1 MDRAYKQLKKISG
14 LSVSQN
20 EPLKDHTTFQIG
32 GPASL
37 YLEVREP
44 QALPEVLKILRTEKI
59 NYLILGGGSNLLVSD
74 QGFKGAVI
82 KKFPR
87 PLSISGTA
95 VTVDASYSLAGLI
108 MATLDSRLTGLEF
121 AAGVPGTVGGAIK
134 GNAGTYGE
142 AMDKVVKTVS
152 YINSDLQP
160 AILENSGCC
169 FAYRHSIF
177 KEHDNWLITDSVIK
191 LEQGNI
197 EASRR
202 LIEERIGYRMRT
214 QPYGKPSAGCTFK
227 NIIYTESLAAK
238 LKNLGW
244 ELPEKFKKYK
254 KIPAAWLIENL
265 DLKGRAI
272 GQAKIADEH
281 ANYIINLGG
290 ATADQVVQ
298 LISLIKMKVRD
309 ELGIQLEEEIRYL
322 GFEPS

>member
-95 VTVDASYSLAGLI
+95 VTVDASYSLAGL
-108 MATLDSRLTGLEF
+108 EF

-202 LIEERIGYRMRT
+202 LIEERIG
-214 QPYGKPSAGCTFK
+214 
-227 NIIYTESLAAK
+227 
-238 LKNLGW
+238 
-244 ELPEKFKKYK
+244 
-254 KIPAAWLIENL
+254 
-265 DLKGRAI
+265 
-272 GQAKIADEH
+272 
-281 ANYIINLGG
+281 
-290 ATADQVVQ
+290 
-298 LISLIKMKVRD
+298 
-309 ELGIQLEEEIRYL
+309 
-322 GFEPS
+322 